1 MDPVICDR
9 QSVNNKRDKAERRS
23 NRAQHVGRLIDR
35 VIAKPLRRNGF
46 AHSEVLTRWSAI
58 VGTELAAVSC
68 PEKLNFTPHNQGT
81 GVLSIRVASA
91 AALEFQHRQPEI
103 IERVNSYFG
112 FRAVKRL
119 RLVQAP
125 LPTFAHQ
132 KAIEPART
140 VAPKPLTPSSQTR
153 AVENDDLR
161 AALDRL
167 EQRIAGSR
175 AD

>member
-1 MDPVICDR
+1 M
-9 QSVNNKRDKAERRS
+9 NNKRDKAERRS

-58 VGTELAAVSC
+58 VGAELAAVSC
-68 PEKLNFTPHNQGT
+68 PEKLSFTPHNQGT

-91 AALEFQHRQPEI
+91 AALEFQHRQSEI

-132 KAIEPART
+132 NVIAPVRT
-140 VAPKPLTPSSQTR
+140 IAPKPSTPSSQTR